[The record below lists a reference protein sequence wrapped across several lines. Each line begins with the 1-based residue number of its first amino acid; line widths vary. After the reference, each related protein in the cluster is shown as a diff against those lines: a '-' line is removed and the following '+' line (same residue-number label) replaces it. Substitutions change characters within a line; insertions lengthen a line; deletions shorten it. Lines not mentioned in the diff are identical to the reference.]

1 MLLSMIPEIAI
12 ASGGSGTANDPYI
25 ITTADELSAIGSG
38 EPGTY
43 YKLGSDITVSRTF
56 KTIESFKGILN
67 GNGKSIRGIDIYTT
81 VTADDSRKLVTATE
95 GALFDTIEK
104 TAVVYNLNLVSPKF
118 SNVFK
123 NIDNAYNGSYDFKRG
138 LLAVTNNG
146 IVDSVKITGADVNAQ
161 FNQIVGSVTHS
172 YEVCSFGGILYE
184 NNGKLINSYIDGN
197 MKIGDGRLMSG
208 VVSLNNGIIANIQ
221 TKMNITV
228 TRWGG
233 FTGATLTNTSCG
245 VGRNYGMIYN
255 LWSEGSVSISSS
267 VTAVKSN
274 SDYNGYITGANEA
287 DGSVINCYY
296 KKTSDSCING
306 AVVGSE
312 GTVQNVIE
320 KSSVDSAVY
329 NANTASSDILGLK
342 KLNETAQPY
351 VVTWSLGSEI
361 VKTELI
367 YNSVAVSLP
376 YGAGD
381 DYYCTGWKD
390 SVNNSVINA
399 PGTYTVTRN
408 VNFTAQN
415 PQGRYY
421 PVFNGQ
427 VKLLPDTTTLPEY
440 ECKWKRVGSDEF
452 VDAPSEADIATS
464 GGMKKYVAKASG
476 NDVYDRD
483 FAEEYTG
490 KLSTYSK
497 FCVRYIVEE
506 NDGKIKGGTF
516 NMYEN
521 SGSSLNASF
530 YMVKVSLNAENLSEY
545 IDINI
550 PTDQKYLKNGGYTY
564 PSATAKQDARFVA
577 TGKMSFSYKS
587 SGGRTYY
594 ADNPPT
600 APDTYD
606 VMFSMDSDSNF
617 FSVYS
622 LNVGKFTIGKR
633 AVSETVYAFDNPD
646 GYKYGEQ
653 VKINFTV
660 KAVLSADGTVGNV
673 TDGKTKLYID
683 GVEYTGTGSEKN
695 IYGYEQT
702 YTIPSSYIS
711 LGDHEYKIEYYD
723 SDYYEDDTFILR
735 NTITKRDPELKV
747 NLDKSECNYGDDIYI
762 TVDTPD
768 TDNLVIEDYKDDA
781 ETEKYTAN
789 IEYDHW
795 ESSSGMSVYKYKNPK
810 AGSHYIKV
818 SYKGSTYYDAASKK
832 IVASVKKA
840 KLDASAELNRSE
852 WHYGDNVKVYVTVTD
867 PLGLLDSS
875 KTIDASYNV
884 KLIDKVSGVVIASKT
899 ADGSIPS
906 SEFEIDLGGDIP
918 VGEYDVRLEVT
929 PSEDADYDIYTN
941 RVGSLTVLKT
951 DPERNDFN
959 ITRPALKYDGSP
971 KPITVTSKYEGMG
984 DIEVLYE
991 DVKAIGTKTN
1001 VPPTNAGTYN
1011 IYVNVSEGANFNSC
1025 TELLVDSVYIAAKD
1039 TDSSDFKVTLNS
1051 SSERGFVYNGLPVI
1065 ADVTP
1070 AKEGAFN
1077 ITSVKYYSKDDEGN
1091 YTVEE
1096 SGAPVN
1102 PGEYA
1107 VKCDSEK
1114 STNYRAAVGVT
1125 VCEFEITKAVTSINV
1140 SSPVSGDVYTTE
1152 DSVKAKGTLSKNGDS
1167 AAFPTGT
1174 VKADLSWNGVTQSI
1188 DGTISSNGEFE
1199 IEIPANVYAY
1209 TLSVKYPGD
1218 EKYSSAAS
1226 DEIRFSIEKTPVTFT
1241 VSGKEYVYSPN
1252 TVRNITF
1259 SNSTKKLDESDFTV
1273 KYYPVDENNGTLE
1286 STSAVKSA
1294 ISAGRYMYVISLT
1307 SSASEKYIIQN
1318 EYTVSDTGIPD
1329 FDSYA
1334 NVGFMDIKSGAEEAQ
1349 KPIYF
1354 KSGIISKKTTDA
1366 PFINPL
1372 TNSNASMVLYSSS
1385 DDTIASVADD
1395 GTVTIHKAGSVT
1407 VTAESIKTGATP
1419 VYASYTLTV
1428 SKEKITISAK
1438 DTEITYGDVF
1448 TSADVIYPDGMTQA
1462 DFEGTLLFKTN
1473 YAVGKKIGTYDI
1485 TPYGLTSDIYDIV
1498 FEGAALTVNPKV
1510 LTAADFTVTASD
1522 KVYDGSGN
1530 VKLSVSSAIPNIKA
1544 TAEAEFTDVNAGENK
1559 EVRFTLT
1566 ELTGKDAQNY
1576 VLDGGEISGTVFA
1589 KIEKAKVNVICAA
1602 SVTRTY
1608 DGSAQSVDVSATA
1621 NGAVFTEYTVKYML
1635 NGTETEPIEVGVYDI
1650 AVESLNANYEIEPFS
1665 AALTI
1670 KSASQEVF
1678 SIENVPE
1685 TVYYGD
1691 KFTVSC
1697 DGADGAVSY
1706 ATDKPNIAEIDS
1718 LGNVTVK
1725 GTGKVSIIAESKKNG
1740 YISRTAVKTVDVK
1753 KRILNPTVTAL
1764 SRVYNGEKEV
1774 NVSVLLENT
1783 AFSDVVTATA
1793 TGTMINADAGN
1804 GKIVYV
1810 NGVLLSDNTNYTL
1823 SSQSIQTTVDIAPLD
1838 ITGFSIKA
1846 NDKKYDGTTTAQA
1859 TVTQIDGVLAS
1870 DIGQVEIVG
1879 GASFDSA
1886 DSADVRTVTFTASS
1900 LVGAKA
1906 ANYNLACSA
1915 AYTEAK
1921 IERAD
1926 VTVICASSTVRTY
1939 DGSAQGVDVS
1949 AMANGA
1955 VFTEYAVKYMM
1966 NGAEAEPI
1974 GVGIYDVVIESL
1986 NANYA
1991 IAPYAATLT
2000 IKSASQEV
2008 FSIENVPE
2016 TVYYGDKFSVS
2027 CDGAEGNVTYSTDK
2041 PNTIEIDSLGNVTLK
2056 GTGKVSIIAE
2066 SKKDGY
2072 ISRIAVKTIDVK
2084 KRILTPSAIAE
2095 NRAYNGESGVNVTVS
2110 LENTAF
2116 SDIVT
2121 ATAKGSM
2128 INSDAG
2134 SGKIVY
2140 VNGIALSDNESYTL
2154 SSQNVQTTVDIAPL
2168 DITGFAIEAEDK
2180 KYDGTT
2186 AAQATVTQIDGV
2198 LASDI
2203 GQVEIVGSASFDSAD
2218 SADGKTVV
2226 FTANALSGAKAANY
2240 SLACASA
2247 TANAKIEPLKVDFTI
2262 GQTTFIYDGADKEIS
2277 VSASDENG
2285 RIFKDFAV
2293 SYSATPNAV
2302 GEYTA
2307 EITLNDEIN
2316 YIMNLTNPISITITE
2331 ATQDQ
2336 LVISGLPG
2344 TVSYGDTFTL
2354 EAIGGTDGGN
2364 LTWSV
2369 KSGNASISADG
2380 EVEITGI
2387 GKIEIEAVKSSDNY
2401 SDVSSK
2407 IVFTASAKSV
2417 SFELGNLEQ
2426 TYGSVG
2432 DITVATDLSADDYRV
2447 TYDGSET
2454 LPENAGRY
2462 KVKVETTNPNY
2473 KGYASDT
2480 LIINKAAASG
2490 DIEIG
2495 SSFVYGDKPEAS
2507 AINYPDGT
2515 KAEITYAG
2523 TGIYV
2528 PRSEAPTNAGSYTA
2542 IATISGS
2549 NYETF
2554 TVTKNFTIEKVP
2566 LRVWATNAS
2575 RAYGESNPIFTL
2587 NYEGFKNG
2595 DTKDVL
2601 LYEPT
2606 ASAKANASSA
2616 VGEYPITVSGGSAE
2630 NYMFVYDNSGI
2641 LTVTGASGGQLSITG
2656 ATNTAYVGQK
2666 FTLYAFYGN
2675 TKVNASWE
2683 SSDPDI
2689 AAIDKDT
2696 GFVTT
2701 LKSGTVTFTATAD
2714 GNYSGAKAE
2723 FTINIEKSSVV
2734 LSAADTVKTY
2744 NGKVQ
2749 EITLISSNPS
2759 FVPVI
2764 SGEGKNVDV
2773 TYTLITDSKV
2783 KEPKNAGTYAVSFV
2797 ITDNSY
2803 SGSGNATLYINK
2815 ANIELKPKDVSKVY
2829 GDDVKFELVSSS
2841 PLISAEELESLAKD
2855 AVFTCD
2861 GAAKTAPVKDGGYQ
2875 INAVLNTNGN
2885 DNLNFVISG
2894 SGILTV
2900 EKAPL
2905 TVKVKNVSREYGAE
2919 NPALEAE
2926 YSGFKNGETKDI
2938 FGDSLVLAYDST
2950 INAQTPVGTHTGKTT
2965 ASGLVSDNYEIS
2977 YVNGDVEITKIPVS
2991 AKAGNAKSSYL
3002 TVIFD
3007 KALAGLTADN
3017 FEVIDGDNV
3026 ITLKSVTASNEN
3038 KTYTLEGSFDTS
3050 VTYTVTVK
3058 LTSDTHVLVSE
3069 PLSIKPARSGGS
3081 GGSGSGGSGGGGGSS
3096 TEAKTYTVTFNSNG
3110 GSKVSSLK
3118 AESGKTVSEPKAP
3131 GKDGFEFAGWYSDS
3145 GLKTEFDFS
3154 SKITKSITLYAK
3166 WNKIKV
3172 PDTDDGSKDG
3182 TESGKDGNPSDSEEW
3197 KNPFK
3202 DVNSDDWY
3210 YKDVEYGVRRGLF
3223 SGMSAEEFLP
3233 NGNITRAMFVT
3244 VLYRA
3249 SGEPEVAAES
3259 KFTDVAKDAY
3269 YAKAVAWASEN
3280 GIVNGISETEF
3291 APDSDITREQTAAI
3305 IHRYAKYKNLD
3316 VSVGENTNILSFTDY
3331 EDMSDYAIAPMQY
3344 VVGAGII
3351 SGKTAETLNPKDTA
3365 TRAEIAAVL
3374 HRFIEAEK

>member
-1 MLLSMIPEIAI
+1 
-12 ASGGSGTANDPYI
+12 
-25 ITTADELSAIGSG
+25 
-38 EPGTY
+38 
-43 YKLGSDITVSRTF
+43 
-56 KTIESFKGILN
+56 
-67 GNGKSIRGIDIYTT
+67 
-81 VTADDSRKLVTATE
+81 
-95 GALFDTIEK
+95 
-104 TAVVYNLNLVSPKF
+104 
-118 SNVFK
+118 
-123 NIDNAYNGSYDFKRG
+123 
-138 LLAVTNNG
+138 
-146 IVDSVKITGADVNAQ
+146 
-161 FNQIVGSVTHS
+161 
-172 YEVCSFGGILYE
+172 
-184 NNGKLINSYIDGN
+184 
-197 MKIGDGRLMSG
+197 
-208 VVSLNNGIIANIQ
+208 
-221 TKMNITV
+221 MNITV

-452 VDAPSEADIATS
+452 VDAPSEADNATS

-1051 SSERGFVYNGLPVI
+1051 SSERSFVYNGLPVI

-1140 SSPVSGDVYTTE
+1140 SSPVLGDVYTTE

-1174 VKADLSWNGVTQSI
+1174 VKADLSWNGGTQSI

-1273 KYYPVDENNGTLE
+1273 KYYPVDENDGTLE

-1307 SSASEKYIIQN
+1307 SAASEKYIIQN

-1372 TNSNASMVLYSSS
+1372 TNSNASTVLYSSS

-1462 DFEGTLLFKTN
+1462 NFEGTLLFKTN

-1510 LTAADFTVTASD
+1510 LTAVDFTVTASD

-1718 LGNVTVK
+1718 LGSVTVK

-1810 NGVLLSDNTNYTL
+1810 NGVILSDNTNYTL

-1846 NDKKYDGTTTAQA
+1846 NDKKYDGTTAAQA

-1974 GVGIYDVVIESL
+1974 GVGVYDVVIESL

-2016 TVYYGDKFSVS
+2016 TVYYGDKFTVS

-2140 VNGIALSDNESYTL
+2140 VNGIALSDNENYTL

-2354 EAIGGTDGGN
+2354 EATGGTDGGN

-2554 TVTKNFTIEKVP
+2554 TVTKNFTIEKAP

-2675 TKVNASWE
+2675 TKVSASWE
-2683 SSDPDI
+2683 SNDPDI

-2965 ASGLVSDNYEIS
+2965 ASGLVSNNYEIS

-3017 FEVIDGDNV
+3017 FEVKDGDNV

-3131 GKDGFEFAGWYSDS
+3131 VKDGFEFAGWYSDS
-3145 GLKTEFDFS
+3145 DLKTEFDFS

-3166 WNKIKV
+3166 WNKVKV

-3210 YKDVEYGVRRGLF
+3210 YEDVEYGVRRGLF

>member
-208 VVSLNNGIIANIQ
+208 VVSLNNGTIANIQ

-296 KKTSDSCING
+296 KKTSDACING

-1051 SSERGFVYNGLPVI
+1051 SSERSFVYNGLPVI

-1140 SSPVSGDVYTTE
+1140 SSPVLGDVYTTE

-1174 VKADLSWNGVTQSI
+1174 VKADLSWNGGTQSI

-1307 SSASEKYIIQN
+1307 SAASEKYIIQN

-1372 TNSNASMVLYSSS
+1372 TNSNASTVLYSSS

-1846 NDKKYDGTTTAQA
+1846 NDKKYDGTTAAQA

-2016 TVYYGDKFSVS
+2016 TVYYGDKFTVS

-2186 AAQATVTQIDGV
+2186 AAQATVTHIDGV

-2554 TVTKNFTIEKVP
+2554 TVTKNFTIEKAP

-3017 FEVIDGDNV
+3017 FEVKDGDNV

-3131 GKDGFEFAGWYSDS
+3131 VKDGFEFAGWYSDS

-3154 SKITKSITLYAK
+3154 SKITKNITLYAK
-3166 WNKIKV
+3166 WNKVKV

-3316 VSVGENTNILSFTDY
+3316 VSVGENTNILSYKDY
-3331 EDMSDYAIAPMQY
+3331 DGISDYAIAPMQY

-3351 SGKTAETLNPKDTA
+3351 SGKTADTLNPKDTA

>member
-208 VVSLNNGIIANIQ
+208 VVSLNNGTIANIQ

-296 KKTSDSCING
+296 KKTSDACING

-1051 SSERGFVYNGLPVI
+1051 SSERSFVYNGLPVI

-1140 SSPVSGDVYTTE
+1140 SSPVLGDVYTTE

-1174 VKADLSWNGVTQSI
+1174 VKADLSWNGGTQSI

-1307 SSASEKYIIQN
+1307 SAASEKYIIQN

-1372 TNSNASMVLYSSS
+1372 TNSNASTVLYSSS

-1846 NDKKYDGTTTAQA
+1846 NDKKYDGTTAAQA

-2016 TVYYGDKFSVS
+2016 TVYYGDKFTVS

-2554 TVTKNFTIEKVP
+2554 TVTKNFTIEKAP

-3017 FEVIDGDNV
+3017 FEVKDGDNV

-3131 GKDGFEFAGWYSDS
+3131 VKDGFEFAGWYSDS

-3154 SKITKSITLYAK
+3154 SKITKNITLYAK
-3166 WNKIKV
+3166 WNKVKV

-3316 VSVGENTNILSFTDY
+3316 VSVGENTNILSYKDY
-3331 EDMSDYAIAPMQY
+3331 DGISDYAIAPMQY

-3351 SGKTAETLNPKDTA
+3351 SGKTADTLNPKDTA

>member
-12 ASGGSGTANDPYI
+12 ASGGSGTVNDPYI
-25 ITTADELSAIGSG
+25 ISTADELSAIGSG
-38 EPGTY
+38 APGTY
-43 YKLGSDITVSRTF
+43 YKLGSDITVSRSF

-67 GNGKSIRGIDIYTT
+67 GDGKSIRGIDIYTT
-81 VTADDSRKLVTATE
+81 VTADDSRKLVTTTE

-104 TAVVYNLNLVSPKF
+104 TAAVYNLNLVSPKF

-146 IVDSVKITGADVNAQ
+146 IVDSVKITGADVDAE
-161 FNQIVGSVTHS
+161 FNQIVGSVTRS

-208 VVSLNNGIIANIQ
+208 VVSLNNGTIANIQ

-228 TRWGG
+228 TKWGG

-245 VGRNYGMIYN
+245 VGQNYGMIYN

-267 VTAVKSN
+267 VMAVKSN

-287 DGSVINCYY
+287 GGSVINCYY

-320 KSSVDSAVY
+320 KSSIDSAVY

-351 VVTWSLGSEI
+351 VVTWSLGSEA
-361 VKTELI
+361 VKTELV
-367 YNSVAVSLP
+367 YNSTTVSLP
-376 YGAGD
+376 YGVGE

-399 PGTYTVTRN
+399 PGSYKVTRN

-415 PQGRYY
+415 PQGKYY
-421 PVFNGQ
+421 PVYNGQ
-427 VKLLPDTTTLPEY
+427 VKLLPDTTSLPEY

-452 VDAPSEADIATS
+452 VTAPSEADIATS

-483 FAEEYTG
+483 FTEEYTG
-490 KLSTYSK
+490 KLSTYSQ
-497 FCVRYIVEE
+497 FCVRYVVGI

-516 NMYEN
+516 NMYETV
-521 SGSSLNASF
+521 GSSLNASF
-530 YMVKVSLNAENLSEY
+530 YMVKVSLNAENISEY

-577 TGKMSFSYKS
+577 TGSVSFTYKS

-617 FSVYS
+617 NRIYS

-633 AVSETVYAFDNPD
+633 SVSETVYAFDNPD

-711 LGDHEYKIEYYD
+711 LGDHEYKIEYFD

-735 NTITKRDPELKV
+735 NTITKMDPELKV

-762 TVDTPD
+762 TVDAPD
-768 TDNLVIEDYKDDA
+768 TNNLVIEDYKDDA
-781 ETEKYTAN
+781 ETEKYAAN

-795 ESSSGMSVYKYKNPK
+795 DSSSGMDVYKYKNPK
-810 AGSHYIKV
+810 AGNHYIKV
-818 SYKGSTYYDAASKK
+818 SYNGSTYYDSASKK
-832 IVASVKKA
+832 MVASVKKA
-840 KLDASAELNRSE
+840 KLDATAELNRSE
-852 WHYGDNVKVYVTVTD
+852 WHYRDNVKVYVTVTD

-875 KTIDASYNV
+875 NTVDASYNV
-884 KLIDKVSGVVIASKT
+884 KLIDKISGVVMASKT
-899 ADGSIPS
+899 VDGSIPS
-906 SEFEIDLGGDIP
+906 SEFEIDLGGDVP

-951 DPERNDFN
+951 DPKRSDFN
-959 ITRPALKYDGSP
+959 LTYPALKYDGSP

-1001 VPPTNAGTYN
+1001 VPPTDAGTYN

-1025 TELLVDSVYIAAKD
+1025 TELLVQTAYIAAKD
-1039 TDSSDFKVTLNS
+1039 TDKSDFSVTLNS
-1051 SSERGFVYNGLPVI
+1051 SSEKSFVYNGLPVT
-1065 ADVTP
+1065 ADVSP
-1070 AKEGAFN
+1070 IKEGAFN

-1091 YTVEE
+1091 YTIEE
-1096 SGAPVN
+1096 SGAPVK

-1140 SSPVSGDVYTTE
+1140 SSPVSGDIYTTE
-1152 DSVKAKGTLSKNGDS
+1152 DSVKAKGTLLKNGD
-1167 AAFPTGT
+1167 AAEFPTGVIKAELSYGGATKT
-1174 VKADLSWNGVTQSI
+1174 VN
-1188 DGTISSNGEFE
+1188 GTISSNGEFE
-1199 IEIPANVYAY
+1199 IDLPTDVYLYA
-1209 TLSVKYPGD
+1209 LVLKYSGN
-1218 EKYSSAAS
+1218 ENYSSAAC
-1226 DEIRFSIEKTPVTFT
+1226 DEIQFNVEKTPVSFT
-1241 VSGKEYVYSPN
+1241 VSGREYVYSPN

-1273 KYYPVDENNGTLE
+1273 KYYPVDENNGALA
-1286 STSAVKSA
+1286 STSPVKNA

-1307 SSASEKYIIQN
+1307 SAASEKYTIPN

-1354 KSGIISKKTTDA
+1354 KSGIINKKTTDA

-1372 TNSNASMVLYSSS
+1372 TNSNASTVTYSSS
-1385 DDTIASVADD
+1385 DDTIASVVDD
-1395 GTVTIHKAGSVT
+1395 GTVTIHKSGSVT
-1407 VTAESIKTGATP
+1407 ITAESTKTGATP
-1419 VYASYTLTV
+1419 VYASYLLNISRESV
-1428 SKEKITISAK
+1428 TISAS
-1438 DTEITYGDVF
+1438 DAEITYGEEF
-1448 TSADVIYPDGMTQA
+1448 TGTSVTYPDSMSAA

-1473 YAVGKKIGTYDI
+1473 YAAGKKIGTYDI

-1498 FEGAALTVNPKV
+1498 FEGATLTVNPKV
-1510 LTAADFTVTASD
+1510 LSLSDFTVSASD
-1522 KVYDGSGN
+1522 KVYDGSDS
-1530 VKLSVSSAIPNIKA
+1530 VKISVSASIPNIKA
-1544 TAEAEFTDVNAGENK
+1544 TAEAEFTDVNAGDNK
-1559 EVRFTLT
+1559 EVRFTIT

-1589 KIEKAKVNVICAA
+1589 KIEKAKVSVICAPTT
-1602 SVTRTY
+1602 TRTY
-1608 DGSAQSVDVSATA
+1608 DGTVHSVDVSAMA
-1621 NGAVFTEYTVKYML
+1621 NGAVFTDYTVKYMQ
-1635 NGTETEPIEVGVYDI
+1635 GGVEAEPLAVGDYDI
-1650 AVESLNANYEIEPFS
+1650 VIETTNTNYEIEPFS
-1665 AALTI
+1665 ATLTI
-1670 KSASQEVF
+1670 KSASQEAF

-1697 DGADGAVSY
+1697 DGADGTVSY
-1706 ATDKPNIAEIDS
+1706 STDKPNTIEIDS
-1718 LGNVTVK
+1718 LGNVIVK
-1725 GTGKVSIIAESKKNG
+1725 GVGKVSIIAESKKNG
-1740 YISRTAVKTVDVK
+1740 YISRTAVKTIDVK
-1753 KRILNPTVTAL
+1753 KRILNPTVTA
-1764 SRVYNGEKEV
+1764 SDRVYNGEKEV

-1793 TGTMINADAGN
+1793 SGTMINADAGS

-1810 NGVLLSDNTNYTL
+1810 NGILLSDSANYTL
-1823 SSQSIQTTVDIAPLD
+1823 SSQSVQTTVNITPAD
-1838 ITGFSIKA
+1838 ITGFAIEAK
-1846 NDKKYDGTTTAQA
+1846 NKTYDGTTAAQA
-1859 TVTQIDGVLAS
+1859 TVTQIDGVLSS
-1870 DIGQVEIVG
+1870 DIGMVEIVG
-1879 GASFDSA
+1879 SAAFDSA
-1886 DSADVRTVTFTASS
+1886 DSADGKTVTFTATS
-1900 LVGAKA
+1900 LVGTKA

-1915 AYTEAK
+1915 AYANAK
-1921 IERAD
+1921 IEKAK
-1926 VTVICASSTVRTY
+1926 VSIICAPSTVRTF
-1939 DGSAQGVDVS
+1939 DGTVQSVDVS

-1955 VFTEYAVKYMM
+1955 VFTEYVVKYMQ
-1966 NGAEAEPI
+1966 NGAEAEPLA
-1974 GVGIYDVVIESL
+1974 VGIYDVIAESL
-1986 NANYA
+1986 NANYEVE
-1991 IAPYAATLT
+1991 PFSATLT

-2016 TVYYGDKFSVS
+2016 TVYYGDEFTVS
-2027 CDGAEGNVTYSTDK
+2027 CDGAEGTVTYSTDK
-2041 PNTIEIDSLGNVTLK
+2041 PNTVEIDSLGNITVK
-2056 GTGKVSIIAE
+2056 GVGKVSIIAE

-2072 ISRIAVKTIDVK
+2072 IGRIAVKTIDVK

-2116 SDIVT
+2116 LDVVT
-2121 ATAKGSM
+2121 ANAVGSM

-2134 SGKIVY
+2134 MSKIVY
-2140 VNGIALSDNESYTL
+2140 VNGITLSDNTNYTL
-2154 SSQNVQTTVDIAPL
+2154 SSQSVQTTVDIAPL

-2180 KYDGTT
+2180 KYDGTS

-2198 LASDI
+2198 LSSDI
-2203 GQVEIVGSASFDSAD
+2203 GMVEIVGSAAFDTPD

-2226 FTANALSGAKAANY
+2226 FTANSLSGAKAANY
-2240 SLACASA
+2240 NLTCTSA
-2247 TANAKIEPLKVDFTI
+2247 IANAKIEPLKVDFTI

-2285 RIFKDFAV
+2285 KVFKDFTV
-2293 SYSATPNAV
+2293 NYSETPNAA

-2307 EITLNDEIN
+2307 EIILNDTIN
-2316 YIMNLTNPISITITE
+2316 YVTDQAPVKVIITE
-2331 ATQDQ
+2331 AAQDQ

-2364 LTWSV
+2364 VSWNV

-2380 EVEITGI
+2380 EVKITGI

-2407 IVFTASAKSV
+2407 VVFTAGAKNV

-2432 DITVATDLSADDYRV
+2432 DITVTTDLDAENYLV

-2495 SSFVYGDKPEAS
+2495 SSFVYGEKPEAS
-2507 AINYPDGT
+2507 AINYPNGT

-2542 IATISGS
+2542 IATITGS
-2549 NYETF
+2549 NYETL
-2554 TVTKNFTIEKVP
+2554 TVTKNFTIEKAP
-2566 LRVWATNAS
+2566 LKVWAANAS

-2675 TKVNASWE
+2675 TKVSASWE
-2683 SSDPDI
+2683 SSNPDI

-2759 FVPVI
+2759 FVPVL

-2783 KEPKNAGTYAVSFV
+2783 KEPKNAGTYAVNFI

-2815 ANIELKPKDVSKVY
+2815 ANVEIKPKDVSKVY
-2829 GDDVKFELVSSS
+2829 GDDAKFELTSSS
-2841 PLISAEELESLAKD
+2841 PLISAEELEALAKN

-2861 GAAKTAPVKDGGYQ
+2861 GAAKTAPVKDGGYV
-2875 INAVLNTNGN
+2875 INAELNTNGN

-2926 YSGFKNGETKDI
+2926 YSGFKNDETKDI
-2938 FGDSLVLAYDST
+2938 FGDSLVLSYDST
-2950 INAQTPVGTHTGKTT
+2950 INAQTPVGTYTGKTE
-2965 ASGLVSDNYEIS
+2965 ASGLVSGNYEIS
-2977 YVNGDVEITKIPVS
+2977 YVKGDVEITKIPVS
-2991 AKAGNAKSSYL
+2991 AKAGNSKSSYL

-3007 KALAGLTADN
+3007 KALEGLTADN
-3017 FEVIDGDNV
+3017 FEVKDGENV

-3058 LTSDTHVLVSE
+3058 LASDTHMLVSE
-3069 PLSIKPARSGGS
+3069 PLSIKPSRSGGS

-3096 TEAKTYTVTFNSNG
+3096 TEVKTYTVTFNSNG

-3118 AESGKTVSEPKAP
+3118 AESGKTISEPKAP
-3131 GKDGFEFAGWYSDS
+3131 VKDGYEFAGWYSDS

-3154 SKITKSITLYAK
+3154 SKITKSITIYAK
-3166 WNKIKV
+3166 WNKVKS
-3172 PDTDDGSKDG
+3172 PDTDDDSKGGTGSGEDG
-3182 TESGKDGNPSDSEEW
+3182 KPSNSDEW

-3249 SGEPEVAAES
+3249 SGEPEVAADS
-3259 KFTDVAKDAY
+3259 GFTDVAKDAY

-3280 GIVNGISETEF
+3280 GIVNGIFETEF

-3305 IHRYAKYKNLD
+3305 IHRYAKYKKLD
-3316 VSVGENTNILSFTDY
+3316 VSIGESTNILSYKDY
-3331 EDMSDYAIAPMQY
+3331 EDISDYAIAPMQY